1 LAALESQTIPAWM
14 EQHGVRWQHSLAGTL
29 GLRRTNRFF
38 LGGGTALVNHYAR
51 VAEAKQIRLVFD
63 AGVSDFIMAEE
74 GRVDGVTLEST
85 GGPLALRSRAVVVA
99 SGGFEANIS
108 WLRQYWHEAADG
120 FVVRGT
126 PYNDGA
132 VLARLVDHGAAVVGD
147 PYGFHA
153 IAVDARAP
161 RFDGG
166 IATRVD
172 AIPYGIVTN
181 RRGHRFADE
190 GADIWPKRYASWG
203 GLIATQEGQIAFAVY
218 DSRAAGLFLP
228 TMYPPYVGATVVEV
242 AGAAGLDADQLMLT
256 VESFNAHAGSVERF
270 DPDVLDGCATRNLAP
285 PKSHWALPIEKPPYY
300 IVPLRP
306 GITFT
311 FRGLA
316 VNERAQVLGA
326 GGQPFTNLYAAGE
339 VMSGNILSTGYL
351 AGFGLTI
358 GTVFG
363 RIAGREASLHSAR

>member
-1 LAALESQTIPAWM
+1 MSAS
-14 EQHGVRWQHSLAGTL
+14 VAG
-29 GLRRTNRFF
+29 RCFR
-38 LGGGTALVNHYAR
+38 
-51 VAEAKQIRLVFD
+51 AKKIRLVFD
-63 AGVSDFIMAEE
+63 AGVSDFLMTEE
-74 GRVDGVTLEST
+74 RRVNGVILET
-85 GGPLALRSRAVVVA
+85 GGGPLTLRCRAVVVA
-99 SGGFEANIS
+99 SGGFEANLS

-132 VLARLVDHGAAVVGD
+132 ILARLVDHGAEVVGD

-172 AIPYGIVTN
+172 AVPFSIVVN
-181 RRGHRFADE
+181 RRGRRFADE

-203 GLIATQEGQIAFAVY
+203 GLIAAQEDQIAFAVY
-218 DSRAAGLFLP
+218 DSRAARLFMP
-228 TMYPPYVGATVVEV
+228 TMYPPYSGATVAEV
-242 AGAAGLDADQLMLT
+242 AGSAGLDADQVT
-256 VESFNAHAGSVERF
+256 SSVESFNAHAGSVERF
-270 DPDVLDGCATRNLAP
+270 DADRLDGCATHDLEP
-285 PKSHWALPIEKPPYY
+285 PKSHWALPIETPPYY
-300 IVPLRP
+300 VVPLRP

-326 GGQPFTNLYAAGE
+326 GGQPFVNLYAAGE
-339 VMSGNILSTGYL
+339 VMSGDILSTGYL

-363 RIAGREASLHSAR
+363 RIAGREASREGAR